1 MRIIIETD
9 TLSKIVEQ
17 EISTFMEDHPE
28 YALAP
33 LEVIELKDR
42 IRAIINGSGL
52 MMKDVLE
59 IFMDVWN
66 EMAAKEGRME
76 VAR

>member
-1 MRIIIETD
+1 
-9 TLSKIVEQ
+9 
-17 EISTFMEDHPE
+17 MEDHPE